1 MLNRVDLNK
10 ENKGRKRI
18 SQVQMIAFG
27 FVLMILIG
35 TLLLMLPVAARDGK
49 STDFL
54 SALFTATSASCVTGL
69 VVFDTY
75 KHWSIFGQM
84 VIIILIQIGGLGFI
98 SIGVGFSI
106 LFRRR
111 IGLGYR
117 NLIQESISAL
127 QLSGIVR
134 LTKRILIGTI
144 IIEGA
149 GAILLAIKFIPQMGI
164 LNGIYYSCF
173 HSISA
178 FCNAGFDLMGKYEE
192 YSSFSAYYGDL
203 SINVILCF
211 LILVGGLGFMVWDD
225 LYVNR
230 LSFSRYRL
238 HTKLVLVGTA
248 IFTLAGLILF
258 WILERNT
265 VLAGMTVKEQFCA
278 SLFGAVTPRTAG
290 FNTTDTGQLSEAG
303 SILTMFLMLVGGNS
317 GSTAG
322 GAKVTTF
329 LVLYLFVI
337 ASFHQSS
344 QVQVFGKR
352 LTDDIIRKAAV
363 VFTLNLSLAI
373 FGALFICAFQP
384 LDMRDV
390 LFETFSAVNTVGM
403 TRNLTRE
410 LNSASKL
417 VIILLMYFGRVGS
430 LTFAFSFFR
439 KRNTD
444 IIKNPVERISVG

>member
-1 MLNRVDLNK
+1 MLNRVNLNV
-10 ENKGRKRI
+10 ENKGNKRV
-18 SQVQMIAFG
+18 SQVQMIALG
-27 FVLMILIG
+27 FLLMIFIG
-35 TLLLMLPVAARDGK
+35 TLILMLPVSARNGE

-75 KHWSIFGQM
+75 EHWSLFGQL
-84 VIIILIQIGGLGFI
+84 VIITLIQIGGLGFI

-106 LFRRR
+106 LLRRK

-134 LTKRILIGTI
+134 LTKRILIGTV
-144 IIEGA
+144 IIEGT
-149 GAILLAIKFIPQMGI
+149 GAILLSIRFIPQMG
-164 LNGIYYSCF
+164 LVDGIFYGCF

-178 FCNAGFDLMGKYEE
+178 FCNAGFDLMGKYEQ
-192 YSSFSAYYGDL
+192 YSSFTAFSGDL
-203 SINVILCF
+203 PVNIILCL
-211 LILVGGLGFMVWDD
+211 LILIGGLGFMVWED
-225 LYVNR
+225 LYENR
-230 LSFSRYRL
+230 LNWNKYRL
-238 HTKLVLVGTA
+238 HTKLVLVGTFV
-248 IFTLAGLILF
+248 FTVAGIILF
-258 WILERNT
+258 WIFERNS
-265 VLAGMTVKEQFCA
+265 VLTGMTVKEQFCA

-303 SILTMFLMLVGGNS
+303 SILTMILMLIGGNS

-329 LVLYLFVI
+329 LVMYLFVI

-344 QVQVFGKR
+344 QVQVFGRR
-352 LTDDIIRKAAV
+352 LSDDIIRKAAV

-373 FGALFICAFQP
+373 FGAMFICAFQP

-390 LFETFSAVNTVGM
+390 LFETFSAINTVGM

-410 LNSASKL
+410 LNTASRI

-444 IIKNPVERISVG
+444 IIKDPVEKISVG